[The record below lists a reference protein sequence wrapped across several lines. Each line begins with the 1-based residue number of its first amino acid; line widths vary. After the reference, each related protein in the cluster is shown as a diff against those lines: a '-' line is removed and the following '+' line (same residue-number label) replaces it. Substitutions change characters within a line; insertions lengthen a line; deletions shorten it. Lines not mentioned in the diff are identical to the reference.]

1 VRSPEANIPIKPT
14 PPEIFKIRL
23 PSPRT
28 IETIKTTTKN
38 TTPVIK
44 GLFIIGTPIVHF
56 LNLRTKLW
64 KVPLNFI
71 LPIFLS
77 FRYNSQKREREILL
91 FQIKEYTK
99 ETFTV
104 STDRS
109 KVDVNKVCDF
119 LARSYWA
126 NNRKRETI
134 IKSIEH
140 SLCFSL
146 FDGYEQIGFARVIT
160 DGATFAYL
168 CDVFLEENYRG
179 KKLGTWLLQCI
190 LDHPDVTEV
199 RRFCLVTKDA
209 HEFYKQFGFTSLHEP
224 ERFMEKLNT

>member
-1 VRSPEANIPIKPT
+1 M
-14 PPEIFKIRL
+14 
-23 PSPRT
+23 
-28 IETIKTTTKN
+28 
-38 TTPVIK
+38 
-44 GLFIIGTPIVHF
+44 
-56 LNLRTKLW
+56 
-64 KVPLNFI
+64 
-71 LPIFLS
+71 
-77 FRYNSQKREREILL
+77 
-91 FQIKEYTK
+91 KEYTK

-109 KVDVNKVCDF
+109 KIDLNKVCDF

-134 IKSIEH
+134 MKSIEH

-146 FDGYEQIGFARVIT
+146 FDGNEQIGFARVIT

-168 CDVFLEENYRG
+168 CDVFIDENYRG

-190 LDHPDVTEV
+190 LEHPDVTGV

-209 HEFYKQFGFTSLHEP
+209 HEFYKPFGFTPLQEP
-224 ERFMEKLNT
+224 ERYMEKMNNE

>member
-1 VRSPEANIPIKPT
+1 M
-14 PPEIFKIRL
+14 
-23 PSPRT
+23 
-28 IETIKTTTKN
+28 
-38 TTPVIK
+38 
-44 GLFIIGTPIVHF
+44 
-56 LNLRTKLW
+56 
-64 KVPLNFI
+64 
-71 LPIFLS
+71 
-77 FRYNSQKREREILL
+77 
-91 FQIKEYTK
+91 KEYTK

-109 KVDVNKVCDF
+109 KVDLNKVCDF

-134 IKSIEH
+134 MKSIEH

-146 FDGYEQIGFARVIT
+146 FDGNEQIGFARVIT

-168 CDVFLEENYRG
+168 CDVFIDENYRG

-190 LDHPDVTEV
+190 LEHPDVTGV

-209 HEFYKQFGFTSLHEP
+209 HEFYKPFGFTPLQEP
-224 ERFMEKLNT
+224 ERYMEKMNNE